1 MNRHIEKLKRDI
13 AADRHSRNILEV
25 QELAARLEDLSLSM
39 PVKAAVEDDPETRLE
54 MVTRA
59 YWSALI
65 LARDAIDKAE
75 NNRGLPKV
83 SVPIAGVAV
92 D

>member
-13 AADRHSRNILEV
+13 AADRQSRDILEI
-25 QELAARLEDLSLSM
+25 QELAARLEDLSLGM
-39 PVKAAVEDDPETRLE
+39 PVKPAVDDDPETRLE

-75 NNRGLPKV
+75 NNRGLGKA
-83 SVPIAGVAV
+83 SVAIADLAA

>member
-13 AADRHSRNILEV
+13 AADRQSKDILEI
-25 QELAARLEDLSLSM
+25 QELAARLEDLSLGM
-39 PVKAAVEDDPETRLE
+39 PVKPAVDVDAETRLE
-54 MVTRA
+54 LVTRA

-75 NNRGLPKV
+75 SNRGLGKV
-83 SVPIAGVAV
+83 TVSIADVAV